1 MVTLLKARI
10 SCEYHKAL
18 RRPEIVSI
26 WADICFGELLPLR
39 IVFHFNLITKETTL
53 GSCPSHQERCPT
65 VQDHVSNL
73 ALTFQSACS
82 FLTQKKCTN
91 TYPWPVA
98 LRAGL
103 LSFRM
108 LHRSYGLLG
117 VWITQVEKKNE
128 RRESLYHK
136 EQHVLCVHLS
146 NLSTCAICHSE
157 GKITFGVRVKVWLS
171 SMSISSKEV
180 KFY

>member
-1 MVTLLKARI
+1 MNTINLWEGLKLSPSELTSVLENSSLLELYSTLLESQKRQ
-10 SCEYHKAL
+10 L
-18 RRPEIVSI
+18 WVP
-26 WADICFGELLPLR
+26 
-39 IVFHFNLITKETTL
+39 
-53 GSCPSHQERCPT
+53 CPSHQERCPT

-91 TYPWPVA
+91 MYPWPVA

-117 VWITQVEKKNE
+117 AWITQVEKQNE